1 MSLPNAA
8 SKNNLD
14 LRVVPSAIYPEH
26 CRRYFKTMKN
36 CEYQQI
42 DPRTLTLSP
51 QSAET
56 YSGKRRRRPR
66 RKWEVFPGRN
76 RFFCDGRI
84 IVSRQSGVL
93 PLTLG
98 LIVVTCGLFFAFE

>member
-1 MSLPNAA
+1 
-8 SKNNLD
+8 
-14 LRVVPSAIYPEH
+14 
-26 CRRYFKTMKN
+26 MKS

-51 QSAET
+51 PAEPL
-56 YSGKRRRRPR
+56 SGDRRRRPR

-76 RFFCDGRI
+76 RFFCDGRV
-84 IVSRQSGVL
+84 IVSRHSGVL

>member
-1 MSLPNAA
+1 M
-8 SKNNLD
+8 D
-14 LRVVPSAIYPEH
+14 TVYI
-26 CRRYFKTMKN
+26 MKN

-42 DPRTLTLSP
+42 DPRALSVSP
-51 QSAET
+51 SSAHNHVE
-56 YSGKRRRRPR
+56 KKEQRPR
-66 RKWEVFPGRN
+66 RKWEVFPGKN

-84 IVSRQSGVL
+84 MLARQSGVL